1 MTSLGSV
8 RRTAP
13 VSSLGGTGSRDDPL
27 HTGGDLTASGTMQT
41 CPTQV
46 SVAAVHNCL
55 KRALWD
61 VAPNNLQET
70 LPALRRRQVT
80 TAIVIALG
88 AIVLGVSMSIEAGS
102 AWFYPATMGLAL
114 LWTVGGLASGP
125 LHLGRIAGTDR
136 LRRPIVAPVVIGLGL
151 GAFFVLGALIVRKVP
166 FLEGQVS
173 TVVEHADQGSGL
185 LLVFI
190 TVVNGIAEEVFFRGA
205 AYASVR
211 RHPVLVT
218 TAAYALATF
227 ATGNVML
234 AFAAV
239 LLGIVV
245 GLERRASGGI
255 LAPALTHVTWSLT
268 MLFALPLMF
277 S

>member
-1 MTSLGSV
+1 M
-8 RRTAP
+8 
-13 VSSLGGTGSRDDPL
+13 
-27 HTGGDLTASGTMQT
+27 
-41 CPTQV
+41 
-46 SVAAVHNCL
+46 HNCL
-55 KRALWD
+55 KRALWG
-61 VAPNNLQET
+61 VAPNNRQET
-70 LPALRRRQVT
+70 LPALRRRQAT
-80 TAIVIALG
+80 TVIVLAFG
-88 AIVLGVSMSIEAGS
+88 AIVLGASLRTEPGS
-102 AWFYPATMGLAL
+102 VWFYPATMGLAL
-114 LWTVGGLASGP
+114 LWTVGALASGP

-151 GAFFVLGALIVRKVP
+151 GAFFVLGAVVVREVP
-166 FLEGQVS
+166 FLAGQVS
-173 TVVEHADQGSGL
+173 TVVEHADHGSGL
-185 LLVFI
+185 LLVLI
-190 TVVNGIAEEVFFRGA
+190 TVVNGIAEEMFFRGA
-205 AYASVR
+205 AYASIR
-211 RHPVLVT
+211 RHPVPVT
-218 TAAYALATF
+218 TAVYALATF